1 MHVTD
6 SIILYSSQD
15 LIKEL
20 LQTKCKLKN
29 TEEELKAVRGYLD
42 NLLLRIMVTNP
53 DLLSVGNL

>member
-20 LQTKCKLKN
+20 LQTKYKLKN